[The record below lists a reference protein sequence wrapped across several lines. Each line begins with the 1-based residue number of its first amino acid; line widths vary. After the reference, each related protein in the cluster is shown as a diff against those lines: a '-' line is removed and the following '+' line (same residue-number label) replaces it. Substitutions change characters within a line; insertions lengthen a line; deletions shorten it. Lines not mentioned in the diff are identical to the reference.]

1 MNAYKRL
8 LMAMGPQKENLQR
21 SIIYKSVQGDAIL
34 SPRSLYSVTLHNRYA
49 QHCLMILFSLAL
61 TIVLSRAE
69 TSESRPCVQQWSTQD
84 GNITGIHRSLATCTQ
99 EMNICSKI

>member
-1 MNAYKRL
+1 MLKKSL

-21 SIIYKSVQGDAIL
+21 SIMYKSVQGDAIL
-34 SPRSLYSVTLHNRYA
+34 SPRCVTLHNRYA
-49 QHCLMILFSLAL
+49 QHCLIILFSLAL

-69 TSESRPCVQQWSTQD
+69 ISESRPCVQQWSTQE

-99 EMNICSKI
+99 EMKICSEI